1 MAYAKAALK
10 KMKGKAPS
18 KPDMDEGQ
26 DPAFEIPGDSG
37 EHEEGK
43 GHPAL
48 EGGTDDSDMDE
59 RTGRMAREGD
69 LSPEKHGEGH
79 EDKHDALMECSDED
93 LLKELKRRGHPA
105 GKHAGEEHEA
115 EHGADAAQGE
125 HSEEEAEEY
134 AE

>member
-18 KPDMDEGQ
+18 KPDTDEGQ

-37 EHEEGK
+37 EHAAHE
-43 GHPAL
+43 PAL

-59 RTGRMAREGD
+59 RTGKMAREGD

-79 EDKHDALMECSDED
+79 EDKHDKLMECSDED
-93 LLKELKRRGHPA
+93 LLAELKRRGHPA
-105 GKHAGEEHEA
+105 GEHADKSDREA
-115 EHGADAAQGE
+115 EHGADAARGE
-125 HSEEEAEEY
+125 HEESEEAEEY